1 MFDRRSFLLA
11 SGQFAAAML
20 GGKAFGR
27 DATDNLAYLPASELL
42 TRFRERKLSPVDV
55 LEAQIARIET
65 LNDKVNCITFKHFDE
80 TREAARESEKR
91 YADAKP
97 RALEGITVAVKDEYE
112 TKGWVTTMG
121 SLLLKDSPP
130 ATEDN
135 AVIDKL
141 RQAGA
146 FFHIQTT
153 VPEFCLWMTTAT
165 RLWGVT
171 RNPWDL
177 TYTPGGSSGGSL

>member
-1 MFDRRSFLLA
+1 MVDRRSFLLA

-27 DATDNLAYLPASELL
+27 DGTDNLAYLPASELL

-55 LEAQIARIET
+55 LEAQIARIKT

-121 SLLLKDSPP
+121 RSCSRTLRPQRRTTRSSTNCGRLARFSISRPP
-130 ATEDN
+130 
-135 AVIDKL
+135 
-141 RQAGA
+141 
-146 FFHIQTT
+146 
-153 VPEFCLWMTTAT
+153 C
-165 RLWGVT
+165 
-171 RNPWDL
+171 RN
-177 TYTPGGSSGGSL
+177 SASG